1 MHIEK
6 KDIEDMLFDVHLIH
20 TKLHDAVFD
29 GKVRRDGGF
38 FDLSKAEQVAIIGLL
53 NEASHLKDSLS
64 NYLHWFDDTD
74 E

>member
-6 KDIEDMLFDVHLIH
+6 KEIEDMLFDVHIIH

-29 GKVRRDGGF
+29 GKVRQDGGF
-38 FDLSKAEQVAIIGLL
+38 SDIPKAEQVAIIGLL

-64 NYLHWFDDTD
+64 NYLHWFGVGD